1 MTQTLPLNPAE
12 LETNQA
18 GRLTDSQRQSYR
30 TLARS
35 FRKNE
40 FVGALF
46 CAAIAAILLTA
57 TGPAPSAQYRPLASA
72 AFLLAAVFFVARA
85 TVLGDSVSQDVRSG
99 KVEMVEGAVGKRR
112 VSSNGSISSFY
123 YLTVAGKSF
132 SVGIA
137 TYEATPEAGIVRL
150 YYLPR
155 SHKVVNLERMP
166 DRPVPDGALSSPAQL
181 IGTLASAM
189 RSHDS
194 VQANEARAEL
204 EAVKDKFAAMATPP
218 SADQRDPRP
227 LQQAILGTWQMG
239 PMSMTFMPDGTMVA
253 TIPNGVRRQGRW
265 SIGADGKLHADA
277 TGTDQAA
284 EAWVS
289 GDMLTLSDGQA
300 GMSYHRVA
308 GPAGGSAG

>member
-1 MTQTLPLNPAE
+1 MTQTLPLNPDDLDA
-12 LETNQA
+12 NRA
-18 GRLTDSQRQSYR
+18 GRLTDSQRKGYR
-30 TLARS
+30 NLDRS
-35 FRKNE
+35 FRKSE
-40 FVGALF
+40 FTGALL

-57 TGPAPSAQYRPLASA
+57 TGPAPNAQYRPLAGA
-72 AFLLAAVFFVARA
+72 AFALVGVFLLVRA
-85 TVLGDSVSQDVRSG
+85 TILGDAVSQDVRGG

-112 VSSNGSISSFY
+112 VSSSGSTPDFH
-123 YLTVAGKSF
+123 YLSVAGKSF
-132 SVGIA
+132 SVGSG

-150 YYLPR
+150 YYLPH

-166 DRPVPDGALSSPAQL
+166 DRPLPDGAFSSPTQL
-181 IGTLASAM
+181 FGTLATAM

-204 EAVKDKFAAMATPP
+204 EAFKDKLTAMATPP
-218 SADQRDPRP
+218 PAEQRDPRP

-253 TIPNGVRRQGRW
+253 TIPNGGRRQGRW

-289 GDMLTLSDGQA
+289 GDMLTISDGRA
-300 GMSYHRVA
+300 GMSYHRVDGA
-308 GPAGGSAG
+308 VGGSAG